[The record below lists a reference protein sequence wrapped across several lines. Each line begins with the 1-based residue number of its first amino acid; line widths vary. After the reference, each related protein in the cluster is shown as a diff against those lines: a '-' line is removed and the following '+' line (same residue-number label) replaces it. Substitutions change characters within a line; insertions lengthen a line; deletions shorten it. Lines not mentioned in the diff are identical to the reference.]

1 MNMLKRLWK
10 NDRGD
15 LLVTP
20 AVILFGIAAT
30 FVLGGLAYFGAKTV
44 TPKVQ
49 ESRQGVTIDDQ
60 GNIVMGAVGVIP
72 MKTAKPKPE
81 ETPEPAPKVITKTR
95 IIERDPE
102 PAPQPQPEVI
112 VVNPG
117 NDGYTSP
124 GNGGHVD
131 EGSSNTSNS
140 GDGGH
145 DEPHHEDPH
154 HDD

>member
-1 MNMLKRLWK
+1 MLKRLWR

-20 AVILFGIAAT
+20 GIILFGIAAT

-44 TPKVQ
+44 APKVT

-72 MKTAKPKPE
+72 VKTPKPTPE
-81 ETPEPAPKVITKTR
+81 PTPEPAPKVITKTR
-95 IIERDPE
+95 IIERDPD
-102 PAPQPQPEVI
+102 PVPQPQPEVI

-124 GNGGHVD
+124 GDGHVD
-131 EGSSNTSNS
+131 EGEDHTSNS
-140 GDGGH
+140 GDDSGGH
-145 DEPHHEDPH
+145 DDGGGMDPH
-154 HDD
+154 NN